1 MTNLSR
7 PTFADRP
14 GLEQSRQTQMDVLVG
29 YILLSGVVLS
39 LILISAGLFWKF
51 LQTGELRLD
60 YQLAGMNLFEFVS
73 SEIRLA
79 TQGQIRPRL
88 LVNMGI
94 AILMLTPFLRVL
106 ASMAYFFAVS
116 KNWKYTLFTL
126 FVLLV
131 LTRSLFLQ

>member
-1 MTNLSR
+1 MTNLSH
-7 PTFADRP
+7 PSFADP
-14 GLEQSRQTQMDVLVG
+14 AVEQSRQRQMDVLVG

-39 LILISAGLFWKF
+39 LALISAGLFWKF
-51 LQTGELRLD
+51 LQTGRLRLD
-60 YQLAGMNLFEFVS
+60 YQVAGMNLFEFVT

-79 TQGQIRPRL
+79 VQGQMRPRL

-106 ASMAYFFAVS
+106 ASMVYFFAVS

-126 FVLLV
+126 FVLMV
-131 LTRSLFLQ
+131 LTRSLFLR